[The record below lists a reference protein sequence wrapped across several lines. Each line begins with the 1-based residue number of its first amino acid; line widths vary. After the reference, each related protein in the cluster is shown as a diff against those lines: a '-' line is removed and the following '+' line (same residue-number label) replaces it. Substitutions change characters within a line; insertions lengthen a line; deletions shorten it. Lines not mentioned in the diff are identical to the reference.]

1 MKATDLSLDDP
12 QSMLFK
18 GSPAFG
24 KTLAAASF
32 ALDGPVHLAYWD
44 KKRPI
49 ELMTYFTKARF
60 GEKAEQILDNIT
72 FELYGADNANEYLNF
87 LIELVEDCRYFACI
101 NDSVTTMTA
110 SCVNWSLNFGSKG
123 KVKKKIKDI
132 LPDFDEYK
140 VETSIITNCMDL
152 SKKLPCH
159 VIWTAHP
166 VPSIKVE
173 GSGSSMRVT
182 KTNPIVSYG
191 SKVAGIIP
199 GGFTEIYHFMQ
210 QANWSTD
217 GANSKKFMCSLESMG
232 DDYAK
237 SPLLGNYYKE
247 LEFTNKLFYEVW
259 KEAIRDSTEK
269 LKGDGVHAAVKIQSE
284 PTQQWKPNF

>member
-1 MKATDLSLDDP
+1 MRASDLTLDAP

-18 GSPAFG
+18 GSPGFG
-24 KTLAAASF
+24 KTLAALSF
-32 ALDGPVHLAYWD
+32 ALEGPVHLAYWD

-49 ELMTYFTKARF
+49 EMLTYFTKARF
-60 GEKAEQILDNIT
+60 GDKAKQILDNIT
-72 FELYGADNANEYLNF
+72 FDVYGADNANDYLNW
-87 LIELVEDCRYFACI
+87 LIEAVEDCRYFACV
-101 NDSVTTMTA
+101 NDSITTMTA
-110 SCVNWSLNFGSKG
+110 SCVNWSLNFGSKN
-123 KVKKKIKDI
+123 KLKTKIKDI

-140 VETSIITNCMDL
+140 VETSLVTNCLDL

-191 SKVAGIIP
+191 SKVAGIVP
-199 GGFTEIYHFMQ
+199 GSFAEIYHFMQ
-210 QANWSTD
+210 QASWSAD
-217 GANSKKFMCSLESMG
+217 GANSKKYMCSLDSIG

-237 SPLLGNYYKE
+237 SPLLGNYFKE
-247 LEFTNKLFYEVW
+247 LDFTNKLFYEVW
-259 KEAIRDSTEK
+259 KEAIAVTTEK
-269 LKGDGVHAAVKIQSE
+269 LQGDASYEVKTETNQN
-284 PTQQWKPNF
+284 QNRWKPNF